1 MTLQHPNATPRSS
14 ALLGQ
19 YLKAETDRFVILD
32 VGARD
37 GAEGLWAPIG
47 PITDILGFE
56 PDRTEC
62 DRLNAENAGSRNRFF
77 PCALGDRD
85 GPQPF
90 YVTRFP
96 YSSGFRAGR
105 RQWLQRFPF
114 STLDVIERIEIP
126 TVTLDRLVEEHAV
139 HHIDFVK
146 IDAEGSEYDVLS
158 GGTAA
163 LAGRRV
169 LGIKTEFWWDPVIKG
184 QKGFAE
190 IDLFLRAQGFRFFD
204 LQIQRYAR
212 AALPMGRLKGIIRGS
227 AVTVDDDGTSYGQ
240 AWTGDALYFR
250 DPVGEHLEGTRSQDW
265 DTPALLR
272 LCGLLDI
279 FDYGDSALEI
289 LETFYDRLAK
299 DCDVDALM
307 DAMVPPLD
315 GYLLSY
321 DAYLKISADVRI
333 ARNARVHPPCRWR
346 PGPSAYG
353 RSRGS

>member
-62 DRLNAENAGSRNRFF
+62 DRLNAKNAGSRNRFF
-77 PCALGDRD
+77 PCTLGDRD

-90 YVTRFP
+90 YVT
-96 YSSGFRAGR
+96 
-105 RQWLQRFPF
+105 RFPF

-126 TVTLDRLVEEHAV
+126 TVTLDRFVEEHAV

-146 IDAEGSEYDVLS
+146 IDTEGSEYDVLS
-158 GGTAA
+158 GGTAT

-204 LQIQRYAR
+204 LQIQRYPR
-212 AALPMGRLKGIIRGS
+212 ATLPMGRLKGTVRDG
-227 AVTVDDDGTSYGQ
+227 AVTLVDDGASYGQ

-250 DPVGEHLEGTRSQDW
+250 DPVGEHLEGTRSQDR
-265 DTPALLR
+265 DTPTLLR

-321 DAYLKISADVRI
+321 DADLKISADVRI